1 MWASSL
7 GKSSEAGIDLLEEIG
22 SKCSKRKEG
31 YCCMSKRHFN
41 FPVMKVTIPRKQA
54 CVVNAVFHV
63 ELKIL
68 VAINSLA
75 GFSNILMFSEKKI
88 GI

>member
-1 MWASSL
+1 
-7 GKSSEAGIDLLEEIG
+7 
-22 SKCSKRKEG
+22 
-31 YCCMSKRHFN
+31 MSKRHFN

-75 GFSNILMFSEKKI
+75 CFSNILMFSEKKI